1 MQASFLLSNSKV
13 FNKSMVSDIGYSYD
27 DLKDINMVIENGV
40 SKIAVQSQSFS
51 PTQSKTMA
59 APGDDDPDH
68 ERCY

>member
-1 MQASFLLSNSKV
+1 MQACFLLSNSKV
-13 FNKSMVSDIGYSYD
+13 FDKSKLNIMEYSYD
-27 DLKDINMVIENGV
+27 DSKDINMVIENGV
-40 SKIAVQSQSFS
+40 SRIAVQSQNFS